1 MNKAFAI
8 VGFIAFA
15 LGLLLAI
22 IFGIIPISDT
32 VTNIIIIILLV
43 LGIII
48 GLFNITAKEMLPLLV
63 AIIALVV
70 VGNVF
75 QPISAFGIGSVLD
88 RILSLIATLM
98 APAAVIAAI
107 RILVAVG
114 FPKD

>member
-1 MNKAFAI
+1 MKKAFAI
-8 VGFIAFA
+8 VGFVAFA

-22 IFGIIPISDT
+22 IFGIVPISDT
-32 VTNIIIIILLV
+32 VTNIIVIILLV

-75 QPISAFGIGSVLD
+75 EPISALGIGSVLD

-98 APAAVIAAI
+98 APAAIIAAI

-114 FPKD
+114 FPRE